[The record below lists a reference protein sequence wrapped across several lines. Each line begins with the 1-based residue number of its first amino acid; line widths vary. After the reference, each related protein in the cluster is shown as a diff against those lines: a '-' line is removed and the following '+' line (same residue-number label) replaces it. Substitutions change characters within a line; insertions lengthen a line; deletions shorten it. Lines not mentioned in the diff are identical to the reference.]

1 MARSVILK
9 ARNNTGST
17 ITAGTVVYISGYRDE
32 DQIPYI
38 SLASNDDESKM
49 PAVGI
54 LREDIEHG
62 IIGVVKISG
71 QVYGVDTSSVSVNA
85 DVYVGKNGRITFT
98 EPALSNKNLI
108 TQQLGTVISVADNPN
123 GQLQLYPLE

>member
-71 QVYGVDTSSVSVNA
+71 QVYVVYTSSVSVNA

-98 EPALSNKNLI
+98 EH
-108 TQQLGTVISVADNPN
+108 T
-123 GQLQLYPLE
+123 